1 MCLQYRKLNL
11 DVKARMLRPEQE
23 ITVCTEFTLDGV
35 VQSVRQFLD
44 AEDYELLENFEKNQ
58 ENIKECIRKR
68 MSGNQANVDDMPYV
82 IGLAMDIPLDLH
94 KEYKGI
100 LKMYKE
106 GDVSIPVK
114 AFWRIAGATTK
125 NRSISYG
132 IVKQKSQHWI
142 SFSQFTMP

>member
-1 MCLQYRKLNL
+1 
-11 DVKARMLRPEQE
+11 
-23 ITVCTEFTLDGV
+23 
-35 VQSVRQFLD
+35 
-44 AEDYELLENFEKNQ
+44 
-58 ENIKECIRKR
+58 

-114 AFWRIAGATTK
+114 AFFGELLERPRRTGAYPMALLNRKVNMDQLRNSQCHEISGCLYSGTAG
-125 NRSISYG
+125 NRENKYDYQY
-132 IVKQKSQHWI
+132 IVTAFFNERTVL
-142 SFSQFTMP
+142 FSL